1 MALNVTYL
9 KKTINEVVV
18 KLQGASDNS
27 TIAFAD
33 LVGSRDALTAGGTP
47 KANIVGIV
55 ATGLLNSQVTITRN
69 SVIVASVSP
78 QHGVTLDLK
87 ALNISDSVQNDQTIN
102 VAISGA
108 AAQVYLTLHKVDG
121 YSPTSELAVRGAYDN
136 ETVVGS

>member
-9 KKTINEVVV
+9 KKTTNEVIV

-33 LVGSRDALTAGGTP
+33 LVGSRDELTAGGTP

-78 QHGVTLDLK
+78 QYGINLNLK
-87 ALNISDSVQNDQTIN
+87 AEGISDSIQNDQTIN

-108 AAQVYLTLHKVDG
+108 AAQVYLTLRKVDG
-121 YSPTSELAVRGAYDN
+121 YSPTSETAQFGAYDD